1 MNQESH
7 VDYFSR
13 KAREALAEGQKKTLE
28 NYRVALENYK
38 VALAHAPHRRKAEIQ
53 KLIDEIKDKM
63 KGEK

>member
-1 MNQESH
+1 MREESH
-7 VDYFSR
+7 VDHFSR
-13 KAREALAEGQKKTLE
+13 KAREALSEGHKK
-28 NYRVALENYK
+28 ALENYK